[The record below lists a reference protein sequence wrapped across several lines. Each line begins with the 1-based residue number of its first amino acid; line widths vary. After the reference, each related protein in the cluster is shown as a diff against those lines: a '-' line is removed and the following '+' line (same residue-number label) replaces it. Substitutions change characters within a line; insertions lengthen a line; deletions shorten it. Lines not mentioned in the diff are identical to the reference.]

1 MFICVI
7 LMHMAASVQLLSEYP
22 SAAPGS
28 VCYRCGSDRKPVIDT
43 GVSIDM
49 EGGLYLC
56 HACVEEMASLLGM
69 IQGEKAE
76 ELRQSNR
83 ALGQRNKALRETNDA
98 LREAFNK
105 QEELEAL

>member
-1 MFICVI
+1 
-7 LMHMAASVQLLSEYP
+7 MHMAASVQLLSEYP

-28 VCYRCGSDRKPVIDT
+28 VCYRCGADRKPVIDT